1 MDLALLGLLTPR
13 MDLGG
18 VTSSGVCLALT
29 SFLPLSLQVIISFL
43 SGPPLL
49 RVRRTA
55 LPCSPTGSGITV
67 GAGALFWSSRELASG
82 DLGLDPNKPCVSSMP
97 QSPLLYYG
105 LSAVEGH
112 TFRF

>member
-1 MDLALLGLLTPR
+1 MALALLGLLTPR
-13 MDLGG
+13 MGLGG
-18 VTSSGVCLALT
+18 GTSSGVCLALT

-49 RVRRTA
+49 RVRTA

-67 GAGALFWSSRELASG
+67 GAGALFWSSRELASRN
-82 DLGLDPNKPCVSSMP
+82 LGLDPNKPCVSSMP